1 MEGMLDGAE
10 EADRDAFLTVLR
22 DLPFIPIVGRGR
34 GGERGGERGEERGG
48 EGGVI
53 AAPKDVMHPEV
64 RPFQVRIQ
72 TLILMVYFM
81 LINEVWCK

>member
-34 GGERGGERGEERGG
+34 GGERGGEGAG
-48 EGGVI
+48 EGVVI

-81 LINEVWCK
+81 LINEIWCK